1 MNQNPSMIQTTIHEA
16 KTHLS
21 RYIRLALEGEEVI
34 IAKGKQPLVKLQC
47 LFPTGQK
54 RRLGGAA
61 GLIVEMSDDFD
72 SPLEDFNE
80 YS

>member
-1 MNQNPSMIQTTIHEA
+1 MIQTSIHEA

-34 IAKGKQPLVKLQC
+34 IAKGKQPLVRLEV
-47 LFPTGQK
+47 LFPPGEK
-54 RRLGGAA
+54 RRLGGGS
-61 GLIVEMSDDFD
+61 GLIVNMPEDFDAPMDDFK
-72 SPLEDFNE
+72 E